1 MRSLVENLDHTKDEL
16 LQRLQQT
23 MTNNRGGENEI
34 AVLQNDIQTYKREL
48 LAKDQQINDL
58 KQSIAMLDSNLD
70 DMQGELDQKTEE
82 LVSSKQQLEK
92 QCLEFSNVQHQM
104 SMVVGKDDNN
114 QRKLFEREQEIK
126 MLRQECQNYKE
137 SAEQQTQLAQLKAQ
151 EVAELTEDIQ
161 TLTREN
167 RFVNQEFGKSSHANE
182 LLKTQNAE
190 IIDKERR
197 AQQTTRALEIE
208 KEDILAN
215 YRDSCLQVERLENT
229 VETLSAENKELFAQ
243 V

>member
-92 QCLEFSNVQHQM
+92 
-104 SMVVGKDDNN
+104 
-114 QRKLFEREQEIK
+114 
-126 MLRQECQNYKE
+126 
-137 SAEQQTQLAQLKAQ
+137 
-151 EVAELTEDIQ
+151 
-161 TLTREN
+161 
-167 RFVNQEFGKSSHANE
+167 
-182 LLKTQNAE
+182 
-190 IIDKERR
+190 
-197 AQQTTRALEIE
+197 
-208 KEDILAN
+208 
-215 YRDSCLQVERLENT
+215 
-229 VETLSAENKELFAQ
+229 
-243 V
+243 

>member
-137 SAEQQTQLAQLKAQ
+137 SAEQQTQLA
-151 EVAELTEDIQ
+151 
-161 TLTREN
+161 
-167 RFVNQEFGKSSHANE
+167 
-182 LLKTQNAE
+182 
-190 IIDKERR
+190 
-197 AQQTTRALEIE
+197 
-208 KEDILAN
+208 
-215 YRDSCLQVERLENT
+215 
-229 VETLSAENKELFAQ
+229 
-243 V
+243 

>member
-182 LLKTQNAE
+182 LLKTQNTE